1 MNFKNGYL
9 GACIIVLGI
18 IATIIGSYALSIEV
32 SDVEVTKYQT
42 VADLN
47 GLFDSEQAP
56 AFIEYNPS
64 TNYTGYYTDDSV
76 IDGVKYFDGVDFNR
90 SGQPNAY
97 RLNLKP
103 LGYAAGT
110 NTNLPTTGTFNGEV
124 RIWGVLNDSVA
135 WIWGSDE
142 FKNIRLSTFIQSLNL
157 SADQNLITLM
167 SVDGKEAGGTWETT
181 DTDSVVNV
189 NWVLFSADWEE
200 GRIGQYVNNYSEAY
214 NTYYSES
221 KPLPK
226 LSAKIDLTSNQVY
239 LYYDNACKEQAGI
252 HPLNDVVITFGNT
265 DDNLSLGNS
274 LKYIYQTKQDPAY
287 MDIKGGVSVL

>member
-9 GACIIVLGI
+9 GACIIVLGV

-64 TNYTGYYTDDSV
+64 TNYTGYYTDDS
-76 IDGVKYFDGVDFNR
+76 IEDGTKYFDGVDYDR

-103 LGYAAGT
+103 IGYDAGT
-110 NTNLPTTGTFNGEV
+110 NTNLPTAGSFDGEV
-124 RIWGVLNDSVA
+124 RIWGMLNGYVA

-142 FKNIRLSTFIQSLNL
+142 FHNVKLSEFIQSLNL
-157 SADQNLITLM
+157 SAEQNLITLM
-167 SVDGKEAGGTWETT
+167 SIDGKNAGGDWTTT
-181 DTDSVVNV
+181 DSESTVSV
-189 NWVLFSADWEE
+189 NWVLFSADWQD
-200 GRIGQYVNNYSEAY
+200 GNIGKFVNNYSDAY
-214 NTYYSES
+214 NQYYSES

-226 LSAKIDLTSNQVY
+226 LSAKIDLTTNQVY
-239 LYYDNACKEQAGI
+239 LYYDNACTEQAGI
-252 HPLNDVVITFGNT
+252 HPLEDVVISFGSSS
-265 DDNLSLGNS
+265 DNLSLGSSMN
-274 LKYIYQTKQDPAY
+274 YIYQNKQDPAY
-287 MDIKGGVSVL
+287 MDIRGGVAVQ